1 MKPPTESR
9 GVVAR
14 EDAKKVL
21 DLCGEIFRPRR
32 GSARPNRSPSPRR
45 DGRGRG
51 ADAGVRQGPSR
62 ASRTS
67 AFGQVRSARQQRA
80 AGGARRGLGEYP
92 DLNFVTSPSSKLG
105 RFGCVI
111 HTICSYKITTIH
123 NRCRSDPALGRPVP
137 CIERQSAGHLAAEGL
152 LGQRLGRYERVPR
165 TSAWLDCQTQCQSSE
180 WLPRRGSRIQC
191 RG

>member
-14 EDAKKVL
+14 EDAKSV

-80 AGGARRGLGEYP
+80 AGGARRGFGEYP
-92 DLNFVTSPSSKLG
+92 DLKDFCYIAKLKV
-105 RFGCVI
+105 RAIWNVQCIQYVVI
-111 HTICSYKITTIH
+111 KQLRHTIGAAPT
-123 NRCRSDPALGRPVP
+123 RPDAAP
-137 CIERQSAGHLAAEGL
+137 CLASNANQPDTSQQKAFWAKDLADMNGYPDIGL
-152 LGQRLGRYERVPR
+152 
-165 TSAWLDCQTQCQSSE
+165 A
-180 WLPRRGSRIQC
+180 
-191 RG
+191 